1 MSGASGCKE
10 LWWSET
16 PTEEFVTGTCQRHL
30 AHLSKCYVIPYSL
43 YGQLDNWY
51 LMSLPARILSQIYS
65 RLCVCTSPRAE
76 HEWTYLWPTLLP
88 WPNYLHCDHSPWWR
102 FFVLLRV
109 HMMDIMMMILRS
121 TDLTLARD
129 VIQVHAVMI
138 IRQLPVTP
146 LPDLTLGSKPLSH
159 LEYSMTFF
167 LGGEN
172 GSTMENQVGSPLEN
186 HFHHPESH
194 TILSALPYTI

>member
-1 MSGASGCKE
+1 
-10 LWWSET
+10 
-16 PTEEFVTGTCQRHL
+16 
-30 AHLSKCYVIPYSL
+30 
-43 YGQLDNWY
+43 
-51 LMSLPARILSQIYS
+51 
-65 RLCVCTSPRAE
+65 
-76 HEWTYLWPTLLP
+76 
-88 WPNYLHCDHSPWWR
+88 
-102 FFVLLRV
+102 
-109 HMMDIMMMILRS
+109 MILRS